1 MRELPG
7 RPGTWGGL
15 WLRVGQAALAAASIG
30 VMASAAGFAGY
41 TAFW

>member
-1 MRELPG
+1 MAELRG

-15 WLRVGQAALAAASIG
+15 CLRLGQAALAAASIA
-30 VMASAAGFAGY
+30 VMVSSAGFAGY